1 MAWAS
6 WPSDNSKT
14 RAARLAG
21 WRAIAVE
28 LRDTRRMFRVRAG
41 RTQTLDGMY
50 VRVGGSAVDDG
61 FGPAEDEDEDAER
74 QEVGPALPWRGSLG
88 GGLVGAR
95 ERVRA
100 AQALLNRPLAS
111 YYLIVGITTLLLCLG
126 LMMVLSTGSV
136 IDLAQHESPYHDFEW
151 QVAGIAVG
159 LPIMWLMARSSP
171 RVFRAM
177 AYPLLAVSVIGLGL
191 TLIPGVAVVHNG
203 VARWIAIGPITFQ
216 PSELAKLA
224 LAVWGADLLARKE
237 KLGMLADWR
246 HLLVPLMPGAGV
258 LALLV
263 MAGDDL
269 GTTSILLIILMAL
282 VLVLLIVARG
292 YGAARITDFLNPQNN
307 TNPVGTNQQPI
318 QGKLALGSGGLFG
331 VGLGASKEQWGWL
344 PESSSDFIFA
354 IIGEELGL
362 VGTLCVTALYGGLA
376 WAGLRVARR
385 APDTFSRLAAAAI
398 TAWIVMQAVVN
409 IGAVIGVFPITGV
422 PLPLVSQ
429 GLSSVLVTMV
439 GLGMLMSFARRGQ
452 EASQAMS
459 EERAMRVVLA
469 GGGSAGHIEPALAL
483 ADALREADSGIWVT
497 CLGTERGLETRL

>member
-1 MAWAS
+1 
-6 WPSDNSKT
+6 
-14 RAARLAG
+14 
-21 WRAIAVE
+21 
-28 LRDTRRMFRVRAG
+28 
-41 RTQTLDGMY
+41 MY

-61 FGPAEDEDEDAER
+61 FGPAEDEDAER
-74 QEVGPALPWRGSLG
+74 LAAGPALPWRGSLG
-88 GGLVGAR
+88 GVAVLR
-95 ERVRA
+95 DRVRA
-100 AQALLNRPLAS
+100 ARALLDRPLTS
-111 YYLIVGITTLLLCLG
+111 YYLILGATALLLCLG
-126 LMMVLSTGSV
+126 LMMVLSTTSV
-136 IDLAQHESPYHDFEW
+136 TDLNQGESPYHDFEW
-151 QVAGIAVG
+151 QVIGIVVG

-203 VARWIAIGPITFQ
+203 VARWIAVGPITFQ

-263 MAGDDL
+263 MAGQDL
-269 GTTSILLIILMAL
+269 GTTSILLIVLLALLWVAGIPSRVFAALIILLGL
-282 VLVLLIVARG
+282 VLVLLYVSRG
-292 YGAARITDFLNPQNN
+292 YGSARIEDFLHPSNN
-307 TNPVGTNQQPI
+307 TNPVGTNQQSI
-318 QGKLALGSGGLFG
+318 QGKYALGSGGLFG
-331 VGLGASKEQWGWL
+331 SGLGASKEQWSWL
-344 PESSSDFIFA
+344 PEDSSDFIFA

-376 WAGLRVARR
+376 YAGLRVARR
-385 APDTFSRLAAAAI
+385 APDTFSRLAAATI

-429 GLSSVLVTMV
+429 GLSSVLVTMI
-439 GLGMLMSFARRGQ
+439 GLGMLMSFARREPG
-452 EASQAMS
+452 ASQALAARGPGVGS
-459 EERAMRVVLA
+459 RAL
-469 GGGSAGHIEPALAL
+469 S
-483 ADALREADSGIWVT
+483 W
-497 CLGTERGLETRL
+497 LGRGTQRRT

>member
-1 MAWAS
+1 M
-6 WPSDNSKT
+6 
-14 RAARLAG
+14 
-21 WRAIAVE
+21 E

-61 FGPAEDEDEDAER
+61 FGPAEDEVEEAER
-74 QEVGPALPWRGSLG
+74 PEVGPALPWRDSLG
-88 GGLVGAR
+88 GGLVGVRQRA
-95 ERVRA
+95 RA
-100 AQALLNRPLAS
+100 AQTLLNRPLTS

-136 IDLAQHESPYHDFEW
+136 IDLGQGESPYHDFEW

-177 AYPLLAVSVIGLGL
+177 AYPLLAVSVIGLLL
-191 TLIPGVAVVHNG
+191 TLIPGVAVKHND

-237 KLGMLADWR
+237 KLGMLVDWR

-258 LALLV
+258 LAILV

-269 GTTSILLIILMAL
+269 GTTSILLIIVLALLWIAGLPTRVFTALLILMGL

-307 TNPVGTNQQPI
+307 NPVGPNQQPI

-331 VGLGASKEQWGWL
+331 VGLGASKAQWGWL

-439 GLGMLMSFARRGQ
+439 GLGMLMSFARREPG
-452 EASQAMS
+452 ASQALAARGPGAGS
-459 EERAMRVVLA
+459 RVLSWL
-469 GGGSAGHIEPALAL
+469 GRGRSAGP
-483 ADALREADSGIWVT
+483 R
-497 CLGTERGLETRL
+497 

>member
-1 MAWAS
+1 
-6 WPSDNSKT
+6 
-14 RAARLAG
+14 
-21 WRAIAVE
+21 
-28 LRDTRRMFRVRAG
+28 
-41 RTQTLDGMY
+41 MY
-50 VRVGGSAVDDG
+50 VRVGGSAVDEG
-61 FGPAEDEDEDAER
+61 FGPAGDEDAGR
-74 QEVGPALPWRGSLG
+74 PDAGQALPWRDSLG
-88 GGLVGAR
+88 GGVVGVR

-100 AQALLNRPLAS
+100 ARALLDRPLTS
-111 YYLIVGITTLLLCLG
+111 YYLILGATALLLCLG
-126 LMMVLSTGSV
+126 LMMVLSTTSV
-136 IDLAQHESPYHDFEW
+136 TDLNQGESPYHDFEW
-151 QVAGIAVG
+151 QVIGIVVG

-203 VARWIAIGPITFQ
+203 VARWIAVGPVTVQ

-246 HLLVPLMPGAGV
+246 HLLVPLIPGAGV

-263 MAGDDL
+263 MAGQDL
-269 GTTSILLIILMAL
+269 GTTSILLIILLALLWVAGIPSRVFAALLILLGL
-282 VLVLLIVARG
+282 VLVLLYVSRG
-292 YGAARITDFLNPQNN
+292 YGSARIEDFLHPSGN
-307 TNPVGTNQQPI
+307 TNPVGTNQQSI
-318 QGKLALGSGGLFG
+318 QGKYALGSGGLFG
-331 VGLGASKEQWGWL
+331 SGLGASKEQWNWL
-344 PESSSDFIFA
+344 PEDSSDFIFA

-376 WAGLRVARR
+376 YAGLRVARR
-385 APDTFSRLAAAAI
+385 APDTFSRLAAATI

-439 GLGMLMSFARRGQ
+439 GLGMLMSFARREPG
-452 EASQAMS
+452 ASQALAARGPGVGS
-459 EERAMRVVLA
+459 RVL
-469 GGGSAGHIEPALAL
+469 S
-483 ADALREADSGIWVT
+483 W
-497 CLGTERGLETRL
+497 LGRGTRRGT